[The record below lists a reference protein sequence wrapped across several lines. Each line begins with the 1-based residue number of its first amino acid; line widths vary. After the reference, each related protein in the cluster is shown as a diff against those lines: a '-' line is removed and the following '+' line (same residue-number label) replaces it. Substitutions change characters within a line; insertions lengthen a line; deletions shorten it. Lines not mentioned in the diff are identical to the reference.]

1 MQIAHP
7 RCSPVAS
14 LRARFRSRSMIVA
27 CLLVAALS
35 SAAPAAFAAPVAAPV
50 DLGSAVPYAVLSGAS
65 IGNTV
70 SAPGAPHTTV
80 HGALAVKVAASPL
93 GFPPGVVTGAF
104 DVGNAAAAAAHAD
117 ATAAYTEIAARTG
130 GTTLAGAL
138 AGQTI
143 TPGLYTIAGAVSNTT
158 TVTLD
163 AGGNANAYFVFQ
175 VGGAMA
181 LAAASHVVLAGGAQA
196 SHVFWQVN
204 GAGAVGAGST
214 FAGTMIALDAGAVGA
229 GTIVNGRVFALGGA
243 LTLDTNDIYAA
254 PPAVTIDGG
263 SSAYTA
269 DTTPTIAGTT
279 DQQAPTLVT
288 VTVNGQTLTASPSA
302 GSWSVDAPMLANGV
316 YPVTASATDGAG
328 NTTTRSQQLTVD
340 TVLPVILIASGASLT
355 TNSRTPSIA
364 GTSDVAPSTLVR
376 VDVDSQTL
384 WALVQADGSWNISPP
399 ALTEGDHHVTA
410 SVFDPAGNQGS
421 ATETITIDTTPPQ
434 LTITGG
440 ANALTNDATPTI
452 AGSAAVVP
460 GTLVTVALADQTL
473 TAAVQSD
480 GSFAADSS
488 FLGDGPHRVIVD
500 VVDGAGNATRFTQT
514 LRIDTVSPIVTIT
527 GGAAISTTNLS
538 PTIVGTTDAA
548 PGTTMTVTI
557 AGQTMTTLVQ
567 ANGSWNATPSPV
579 GLGPWQ
585 AVASVPDPA
594 GNVGGATQ
602 MITVATA
609 GSPPADPPVDPAV
622 PTSPVATPPP
632 PAGGAPA
639 PPAIP
644 DAPTAPSAPSVP
656 AAPATPDG
664 TFEALSKLTI
674 TPDGRKKLSGSR
686 LSIGTRVTASAGGRL
701 VVTANGSVKIAGVS
715 RAIRLTTRT
724 STLAAGT
731 SAMLT
736 IAPQGRRKAA
746 RAVFARCTAAIRAG
760 KKVTATITLTLADT
774 AGHSRI
780 VTRIVQLT

>member
-1 MQIAHP
+1 MQITHLRSSSP
-7 RCSPVAS
+7 RAS
-14 LRARFRSRSMIVA
+14 SRARTLGRSTIVG

-35 SAAPAAFAAPVAAPV
+35 LAAPAAFATPSAAPV
-50 DLGSAVPYAVLSGAS
+50 DLGSAAPYAVLSGAS

-80 HGALAVKVAASPL
+80 HGGLAVKAAGDPL
-93 GFPPGVVTGAF
+93 GFPPGVVTGSF
-104 DVGNAAAAAAHAD
+104 DVGNAAAAAAHAA

-229 GTIVNGRVFALGGA
+229 GTVVNGRVFALNGA
-243 LTLDTNDIYAA
+243 LTLDTNDIYGA

-263 SSAYTA
+263 ASAYTA
-269 DTTPTIAGTT
+269 DTTPTISGTT
-279 DQQAPTLVT
+279 DQQAPMVVT
-288 VTVNGQTLTASPSA
+288 VTINGQALTATPGA
-302 GSWSVDAPMLANGV
+302 GSWSVDAPMLANGL

-328 NTTTRSQQLTVD
+328 NTTTRTQQLTVD
-340 TVLPVILIASGASLT
+340 TVLPVIVIAAGASLT

-399 ALTEGDHHVTA
+399 ALTEGDHLVTA

-421 ATETITIDTTPPQ
+421 ASETIAIDTTPAQ
-434 LTITGG
+434 LTVTGG
-440 ANALTNDATPTI
+440 ASALSNDATPTI
-452 AGSAAVVP
+452 GGSAVVTP
-460 GTLVTVALADQTL
+460 GTEVTVTLADQTL
-473 TAAVQSD
+473 SATVQPD
-480 GSFAADSS
+480 GTFAADSG
-488 FLGDGPHRVIVD
+488 FLVDGPHRVIVD
-500 VVDGAGNATRFTQT
+500 VADGAGNETRVTQT
-514 LRIDTVSPIVTIT
+514 LSIDTVSPIVAII
-527 GGAAISTTNLS
+527 GGVAISTTNVS
-538 PTIVGTTDAA
+538 PTTTGTTDAA
-548 PGTTMTVTI
+548 PGTTLTVTI

-567 ANGSWNATPSPV
+567 ANGSWNATPSAL
-579 GLGPWQ
+579 GLGSWQ
-585 AVASVPDPA
+585 VVVSVPDAA

-602 MITVATA
+602 TITV
-609 GSPPADPPVDPAV
+609 GSPPP
-622 PTSPVATPPP
+622 S
-632 PAGGAPA
+632 GGAPSSGGA
-639 PPAIP
+639 P
-644 DAPTAPSAPSVP
+644 
-656 AAPATPDG
+656 
-664 TFEALSKLTI
+664 
-674 TPDGRKKLSGSR
+674 
-686 LSIGTRVTASAGGRL
+686 
-701 VVTANGSVKIAGVS
+701 
-715 RAIRLTTRT
+715 
-724 STLAAGT
+724 
-731 SAMLT
+731 
-736 IAPQGRRKAA
+736 
-746 RAVFARCTAAIRAG
+746 
-760 KKVTATITLTLADT
+760 
-774 AGHSRI
+774 
-780 VTRIVQLT
+780 